1 MVQTRSSVSGSSES
15 SRAAQRRRPGS
26 ETPSEASANAQER
39 ASSARSRGHSSVNT
53 GMDLAFAEP
62 LLDPRLERPKTEVEF
77 HQRARCELYKL
88 IHHTWPNAVG
98 KDPALKHTH
107 VLEAVYRLISCNKR
121 DGPIFQD
128 EFCARWSPVEGIKW
142 LLEVWERFPNIKD
155 LDTIGAQDLKVLHDK
170 FSERYWVLAIAGRLL
185 GTSRMACK
193 EITNFTHRGVKGYFI
208 FDGPIAQGMQG
219 NAEKHVYRC
228 AVGCFDAWCHAME
241 KEWIPALGP
250 RDIGRVSRLMKV
262 VQRGRSR
269 SQSSNSQS
277 TDSSESSGAKP
288 GRSRSD
294 RSERSS
300 KGSREKKA
308 SHAANGIAKNGMTI
322 NGTTKNGML
331 KDGFSRGEH

>member
-1 MVQTRSSVSGSSES
+1 M
-15 SRAAQRRRPGS
+15 
-26 ETPSEASANAQER
+26 
-39 ASSARSRGHSSVNT
+39 
-53 GMDLAFAEP
+53 
-62 LLDPRLERPKTEVEF
+62 
-77 HQRARCELYKL
+77 
-88 IHHTWPNAVG
+88 
-98 KDPALKHTH
+98 
-107 VLEAVYRLISCNKR
+107 ISCNKR

-142 LLEVWERFPNIKD
+142 LLEVWEKFPNIKD
-155 LDTIGAQDLKVLHDK
+155 LDAVGAQDLKVFHDK
-170 FSERYWVLAIAGRLL
+170 FSERYWVLAIVGRLI
-185 GTSRMACK
+185 GTSRTACK
-193 EITNFTHRGVKGYFI
+193 EITNFVHRGVKGYFI

-277 TDSSESSGAKP
+277 TDSSENSGAKP
-288 GRSRSD
+288 GRSKSD

-300 KGSREKKA
+300 RGGKEKKA
-308 SHAANGIAKNGMTI
+308 PPAANGMAKNSTTI
-322 NGTTKNGML
+322 HGTTKNGAT
-331 KDGFSRGEH
+331 KNGFTRGEH